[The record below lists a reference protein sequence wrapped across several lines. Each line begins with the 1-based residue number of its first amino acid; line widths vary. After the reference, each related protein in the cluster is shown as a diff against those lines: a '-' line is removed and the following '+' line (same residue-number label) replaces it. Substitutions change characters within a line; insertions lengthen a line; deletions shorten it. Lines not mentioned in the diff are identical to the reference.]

1 MIVEDHPGTIDSL
14 PERYMMNTQ
23 IAKANAIKMES
34 VPNDMANFNGFLEK
48 PKIPAEAGIFRSA
61 GRTFVTGIIERS
73 LFKSHPTEKSPQIF
87 MLFGKLFECIQ
98 NLAIDEPEIACI
110 DRKCVVR

>member
-48 PKIPAEAGIFRSA
+48 PKIPAEANENRKKILQKELS
-61 GRTFVTGIIERS
+61 V
-73 LFKSHPTEKSPQIF
+73 LNTEEKIANGLLQ
-87 MLFGKLFECIQ
+87 FEVSENVRLSVMDKIQ
-98 NLAIDEPEIACI
+98 NYYAPKLKAYYATL
-110 DRKCVVR
+110 

>member
-48 PKIPAEAGIFRSA
+48 PKYRPRLMKTFFVWNISFCRQHVRYGYN
-61 GRTFVTGIIERS
+61 RTEFV
-73 LFKSHPTEKSPQIF
+73 
-87 MLFGKLFECIQ
+87 
-98 NLAIDEPEIACI
+98 
-110 DRKCVVR
+110 

>member
-14 PERYMMNTQ
+14 PERYMINIQ

-48 PKIPAEAGIFRSA
+48 PKTFFVWNISFCRQHVRYGYN
-61 GRTFVTGIIERS
+61 RTEFV
-73 LFKSHPTEKSPQIF
+73 
-87 MLFGKLFECIQ
+87 
-98 NLAIDEPEIACI
+98 
-110 DRKCVVR
+110 